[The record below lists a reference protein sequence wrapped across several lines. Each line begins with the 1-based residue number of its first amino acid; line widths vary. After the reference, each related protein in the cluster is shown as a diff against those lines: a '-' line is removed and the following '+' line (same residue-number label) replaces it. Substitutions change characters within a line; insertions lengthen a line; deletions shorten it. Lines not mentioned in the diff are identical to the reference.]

1 MNFPFSVAK
10 RFLTH
15 NKGQSLLIILGIA
28 IGVSVQIFIGL
39 LISGLQDDL
48 INTTVGSA
56 PHITISSIEQ
66 NQTFN
71 LSSSMLASYESNEAL
86 KYIALL
92 ADGSGFMLKDDENA
106 SILLRGGGQDAFD
119 LYQLPSRLVEGKLPV
134 TLNEIVVGS
143 VLADNL
149 NLTMNESIDIQS
161 VSNLTQTFKV
171 VGIVDL
177 GVASLNERWAFTTL
191 QSAQDFFNYEDAL
204 TSIEFQVNDVF
215 LADEIASSLLLT
227 SDLKISNW
235 KESNAQLLSGLNGQS
250 VSSIMIQVF
259 VLVAVILGITSVLAI
274 TVLQKSRQIGILKAM
289 GIQDSQASLI
299 FLFQG
304 LLLGVIGSVFGIG
317 LGIGL
322 ILAFTTF
329 ATNPDGSALIPIQYD
344 LRFIS
349 FSALI
354 AIGSALLASL
364 VPARKSSQLSP
375 IEVIRNG

>member
-1 MNFPFSVAK
+1 MSFSFSIAK

-56 PHITISSIEQ
+56 PHITITSIEQ

-149 NLTMNESIDIQS
+149 NLTMNESVDIQS
-161 VSNLTQTFKV
+161 VSNSTQTFKV

-289 GIQDSQASLI
+289 GIQDTQASLI

-304 LLLGVIGSVFGIG
+304 LLLGVIGSLLGIG

>member
-1 MNFPFSVAK
+1 M
-10 RFLTH
+10 
-15 NKGQSLLIILGIA
+15 
-28 IGVSVQIFIGL
+28 QIFIGL

-86 KYIALL
+86 KHIALL
-92 ADGSGFMLKDDENA
+92 ADGSGFMLKDNENA
-106 SILLRGGGQDAFD
+106 SILLRGGGQDTFD
-119 LYQLPSRLVEGKLPV
+119 LYQLPSRLIEGRLPINS
-134 TLNEIVVGS
+134 NEIVVGS

-149 NLTMNESIDIQS
+149 NLTMNESVDIQS
-161 VSNLTQTFKV
+161 VSNSTQTFKV

-304 LLLGVIGSVFGIG
+304 LLLGVIGSLLGIG